1 MEIKV
6 TGVSK
11 HIVKAIDL
19 QVEAEGLKEGE
30 LASLTKLTRES
41 YLRNYF
47 ELEAVAPEI
56 HRKGMA
62 YESLII
68 RLLYYLER
76 NNLEW
81 LQLFALLDE
90 NWKETLANGSKK
102 NSELE

>member
-6 TGVSK
+6 TGVPK
-11 HIVKAIDL
+11 TIVQAIDL
-19 QVEAEGLKEGE
+19 RVEAERLMEEE
-30 LASLTKLTRES
+30 LSQLNKLTRES

-47 ELEAVAPEI
+47 EFEAVAPEV
-56 HRKGMA
+56 HQKEMA

-68 RLLYYLER
+68 RLLYFLER

-90 NWKETLANGSKK
+90 NWKETIENESH
-102 NSELE
+102 NNN